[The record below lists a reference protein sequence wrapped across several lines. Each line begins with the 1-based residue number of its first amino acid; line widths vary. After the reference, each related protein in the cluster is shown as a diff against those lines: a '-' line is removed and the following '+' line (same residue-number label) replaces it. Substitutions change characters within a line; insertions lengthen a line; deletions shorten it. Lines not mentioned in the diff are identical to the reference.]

1 MIRPN
6 TVFTFTLCFMLTPWA
21 AVEAND
27 AHHPQAT
34 APLATDPLAVGEKA
48 ITEKA
53 AAAHAIAMHGQPKYA
68 ADFTHFDYVN
78 PKAPKGGTLRQ
89 GAQGSFDSFNP
100 FIIKGDSAV
109 GAGSIYD
116 TLMTPSEDEA
126 FSQYGLLAET
136 VEMPDDRSWIAFH
149 LRSNAKWHDG
159 QPITA
164 DDVIWTFNTL
174 MEKGAPF
181 YRFYYASVAKI
192 EKLDERSVKFTFKPG
207 ENREL
212 PLIVGQMAVLPKHY
226 WQTRDFEKT
235 TLEPPLG
242 SGPYK
247 FGAFEA
253 GRYVQYDR
261 VDDYWGKDL
270 AVNVGKANFDAL
282 RYEYFRD
289 ENVMVEAF
297 KGGVIDLRVENISK
311 VWATAYDIPEV
322 ANGQIVKE
330 ELSHQRTAP
339 IQGYIFNLRR
349 NLFKDARVRQAL
361 AYAFD
366 FKWSNRNL
374 FYGQYARSR
383 SYFGNSELEAK
394 GLPQGR
400 ELEILN
406 AYRGRI
412 PDTVFTAEYNPPAT
426 DGDGRIRDNLRE
438 ADRLLKE
445 AGWEIQGKQR
455 VHKDSGQVFDFEIM
469 LVSPAFERVTL
480 PFSKNLE
487 RLGITAHVRTVDSSQ
502 YVKRTETFDFD
513 IITSIWGQSL
523 SPGNEQRD
531 FWGSG
536 AAQTDGSRNLI
547 GIVDP
552 VVDELIELL
561 IAAPNREEL
570 VARTRALDRV
580 LQWGHYLIPQWY
592 SSIDRIIYWN
602 KLSRPDTIPLQGADL
617 SSWWFDAAK
626 AATIKGAN
634 AQAK

>member
-1 MIRPN
+1 MIRPA
-6 TVFTFTLCFMLTPWA
+6 TVFTFALYTALLLPWA
-21 AVEAND
+21 IAKADDAPAPPAVEIQAVD
-27 AHHPQAT
+27 AQILAPQIV
-34 APLATDPLAVGEKA
+34 P
-48 ITEKA
+48 
-53 AAAHAIAMHGQPKYA
+53 AHAIAMHGRPKYGS
-68 ADFTHFDYVN
+68 DFAHFDYVN
-78 PKAPKGGTLRQ
+78 PTAPKGGTLRQ

-136 VEMPDDRSWIAFH
+136 VEMPTDRSWITFH
-149 LRSNAKWHDG
+149 LRPNAKWHDG
-159 QPITA
+159 QAITA

-174 MEKGAPF
+174 MAKGAPF
-181 YRFYYASVAKI
+181 YRFYYASVAQV
-192 EKLDERSVKFTFKPG
+192 EKLDELSVKFSFKPG

-261 VDDYWGKDL
+261 VADYWGKDL
-270 AVNVGKANFDAL
+270 AVNVGKSNFDAM

-289 ENVMVEAF
+289 ENVMVEAL

-311 VWATAYDIPEV
+311 IWATAYNIPEI

-330 ELSHQRTAP
+330 ELPHRRTAP
-339 IQGYIFNLRR
+339 IQGYIYNLRR

-366 FKWSNRNL
+366 FEWSNRNL

-412 PDTVFTAEYNPPAT
+412 SNEVFTTEYNPPAT
-426 DGDGRIRDNLRE
+426 NGDGRIRNNLRE

-445 AGWEIQGKQR
+445 AGWVIQGKQR
-455 VHKDSGQVFDFEIM
+455 VHQDSGQVFNFEIM

-480 PFSKNLE
+480 PYAKNLE
-487 RLGITAHVRTVDSSQ
+487 RLGIAAKVRTVDTAQ
-502 YVKRTETFDFD
+502 YAKRLETFDFD

-523 SPGNEQRD
+523 SPGNEQRNY
-531 FWGSG
+531 WGTD
-536 AAQTDGSRNLI
+536 AAQANGSRNLI
-547 GIVDP
+547 GISDP
-552 VVDELIELL
+552 VVDELIEQL
-561 IAAPNREEL
+561 IAAPDREEL
-570 VARTRALDRV
+570 VMRTRALDRA

-592 SSIDRIIYWN
+592 SNVDRVIYWN
-602 KLSRPDTIPLQGADL
+602 KLSRPDAIPLQGADL
-617 SSWWFDAAK
+617 GSWWFDAAK
-626 AATIKGAN
+626 AATVKGVTG
-634 AQAK
+634 QAK

>member
-1 MIRPN
+1 MIRPAI
-6 TVFTFTLCFMLTPWA
+6 VFTFALYTALLLPWA
-21 AVEAND
+21 AAGADDAPAPPAVEIQAVD
-27 AHHPQAT
+27 AQILAPQIV
-34 APLATDPLAVGEKA
+34 P
-48 ITEKA
+48 
-53 AAAHAIAMHGQPKYA
+53 AHAIAMHGRPKYGS
-68 ADFTHFDYVN
+68 DFAHFDYVN
-78 PKAPKGGTLRQ
+78 PTAPKGGTLRQ

-136 VEMPDDRSWIAFH
+136 VEMPTDRSWITFH
-149 LRSNAKWHDG
+149 LRANAKWHDG
-159 QPITA
+159 QAITA

-174 MEKGAPF
+174 MAKGAPF
-181 YRFYYASVAKI
+181 YRFYYASVAQV
-192 EKLDERSVKFTFKPG
+192 EKLDELSVKFSFKPG

-261 VDDYWGKDL
+261 VADYWGKDL
-270 AVNVGKANFDAL
+270 AVNVGKSNFDTM

-289 ENVMVEAF
+289 ENVMVEAL

-311 VWATAYDIPEV
+311 IWATAYNIPEI

-330 ELSHQRTAP
+330 ELPHRRTAP
-339 IQGYIFNLRR
+339 IQGYIYNLRR
-349 NLFKDARVRQAL
+349 DLFKDARVRQAL

-366 FKWSNRNL
+366 FEWSNRNL

-412 PDTVFTAEYNPPAT
+412 PNEVFTTEYNPPAT
-426 DGDGRIRDNLRE
+426 NGDGRIRNNLRE

-445 AGWEIQGKQR
+445 AGWIIQGKQR
-455 VHKDSGQVFDFEIM
+455 VHQDSGQVFNFEIM

-480 PFSKNLE
+480 PYAKNLE
-487 RLGITAHVRTVDSSQ
+487 RLGIAANVRTVDTAQ
-502 YVKRTETFDFD
+502 YAKRLETFDFD

-523 SPGNEQRD
+523 SPGNEQRNY
-531 FWGSG
+531 WGTD
-536 AAQTDGSRNLI
+536 AAQSNGSRNLI
-547 GIVDP
+547 GISDP
-552 VVDELIELL
+552 VVDELIEHL
-561 IAAPNREEL
+561 IAAPDREEL
-570 VARTRALDRV
+570 VMRTRALDRV

-592 SSIDRIIYWN
+592 SNVDRVIYWN
-602 KLSRPDTIPLQGADL
+602 KLSRPDAIPLQGADL
-617 SSWWFDAAK
+617 GSWWFDAAK
-626 AATIKGAN
+626 AATIKGVTG
-634 AQAK
+634 QAK